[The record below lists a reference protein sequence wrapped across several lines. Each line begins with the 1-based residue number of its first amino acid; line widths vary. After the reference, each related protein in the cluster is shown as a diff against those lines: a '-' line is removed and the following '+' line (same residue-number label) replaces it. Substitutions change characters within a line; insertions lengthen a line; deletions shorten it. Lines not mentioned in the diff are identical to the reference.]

1 MISDETLVKRTLE
14 NGSHHFGELVN
25 RYADYLFGLGMRLTA
40 GNKSFSEEIAQRT
53 FVRAYRYLAS
63 FDRGHQPKVADSDH
77 RFRNWLTGI
86 AANCFRDL
94 IRTEQQYVS
103 LEGINEPD
111 YAASSSDLSAFNEL
125 VKPLSAEDRM
135 LFVLRYIYEYSI
147 AEIAGLTNINEG
159 TVKSRVSRAMSRL
172 REVHHA

>member
-1 MISDETLVKRTLE
+1 MVSDETLVKRTLE

-40 GNKSFSEEIAQRT
+40 GNKSFSEEIAQQA

-63 FDRGHQPKVADSDH
+63 FNRSHQSKVADSDH

-94 IRTEQQYVS
+94 IKTEQQYVS
-103 LEGINEPD
+103 LEGVNEPN
-111 YAASSSDLSAFNEL
+111 YVASSSDLSAFNEL
-125 VKPLSAEDRM
+125 VNPLSAEDRL

-147 AEIAGLTNINEG
+147 SEIAGLTNINEG
-159 TVKSRVSRAMSRL
+159 TVKSRVSRAMGRL
-172 REVHHA
+172 REVHNE